1 MKLYDVPVGSVVI
14 AGGKVLRVLKKK
26 EKRVL
31 VEDARHALDA
41 LSGEQEAE
49 VVIAPPYV
57 EQIKNLLVPPD
68 KQIVEIR
75 EITQEELDSEDWDE
89 HNGSPVIV
97 LADGTRLYAS
107 CDYEGNGPGAI
118 FTLDAKGEHGAW
130 CIVQGEQR

>member
-1 MKLYDVPVGSVVI
+1 MKLYDVPIGSVVI

-31 VEDARHALDA
+31 AEDAQHALDS
-41 LSGEQEAE
+41 LPGGQEAE

-68 KQIVEIR
+68 KQIVAVR
-75 EITQEELDSEDWDE
+75 EITQEELDSEGWDE

-118 FTLDAKGEHGAW
+118 FTQDAKGEHGAW
-130 CIVQGEQR
+130 CITKEGEQ